1 MVTNQLNVT
10 FDGPEISKGVPL
22 SDLNNTLSAVQRAV
36 RLMVEHLSGVQTT
49 RGRRPKLVNELS
61 ELVLRRT
68 SLGSLVIE
76 LELSERRKSF
86 FEDDEDYG
94 IKSLDAIL
102 NWNPEDEGSLPD
114 LVARELQNIG
124 RNLSPEVNT
133 VTLGNQ
139 SNRQRVI
146 ISTSDSTRA
155 ESTGLIRGQEAI
167 VRGYLMEVDWAKG
180 TARLDP
186 RIGKPVR
193 LRFDT
198 DLHEEIRHLLS
209 HFVKIQGKGNVNAD
223 EEWTSVEI
231 EAIEADR
238 HWSSPYVSEHQTNAR
253 VFRTA
258 DSLLIEDPFKSDEE
272 LHSFI
277 RVIHEGRDE

>member
-146 ISTSDSTRA
+146 ISTSESTRA

-180 TARLDP
+180 YGTP
-186 RIGKPVR
+186 
-193 LRFDT
+193 
-198 DLHEEIRHLLS
+198 
-209 HFVKIQGKGNVNAD
+209 
-223 EEWTSVEI
+223 
-231 EAIEADR
+231 
-238 HWSSPYVSEHQTNAR
+238 
-253 VFRTA
+253 
-258 DSLLIEDPFKSDEE
+258 
-272 LHSFI
+272 
-277 RVIHEGRDE
+277 